1 MSKLSKCV
9 SDCSTEQMVPHLSP
23 SPRVS
28 LFPEILQYGIWPVD
42 NLTKPSKFSSE
53 RKCVFVCVC
62 VCVCMHTLICVQ
74 LFAIPWTVAH
84 QAPLSKEFS
93 RQEY

>member
-62 VCVCMHTLICVQ
+62 VCMHAHIH
-74 LFAIPWTVAH
+74 TVV
-84 QAPLSKEFS
+84 PLLRTAK
-93 RQEY
+93 